1 MREVA
6 ALICW
11 NGPKSSLGITDG
23 NTTSWLTCLQEVKT
37 DNQCN
42 NLLEEAV
49 QPCRYVAPTRWIWQ
63 SCHMSLD
70 EIGLWAR
77 IIFVEFKNV
86 TKGTNT
92 VLPQE
97 LSLAVKRCGIA
108 ITLESVAKTQENIIG

>member
-1 MREVA
+1 MLEWSKEQSCYYSWKHHFVA
-6 ALICW
+6 HLPAR
-11 NGPKSSLGITDG
+11 S
-23 NTTSWLTCLQEVKT
+23 VKT

-42 NLLEEAV
+42 NLLEEAA
-49 QPCRYVAPTRWIWQ
+49 QPRRYVAPTRWLWQ